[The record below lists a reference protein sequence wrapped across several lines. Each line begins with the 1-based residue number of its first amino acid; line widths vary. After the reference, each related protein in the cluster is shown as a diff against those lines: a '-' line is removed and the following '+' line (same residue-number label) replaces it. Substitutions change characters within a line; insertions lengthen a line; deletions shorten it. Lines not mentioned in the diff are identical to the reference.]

1 MCCASHQVNMTK
13 TVKPRIKVG
22 LQARGIAFD
31 AEAFAMTF
39 FVVCNAFK
47 TQEMHACDTLLKPC
61 SRSSAMSKGCCYA
74 PQRNQLVN
82 SQCLRGLTNFSSAI
96 TRSCSYCCNSGPLQA
111 LTQWQKHPLQHTPR
125 ISSACS
131 GLLVYR
137 GDCPL
142 RRAPC
147 VAPSQVLL
155 REDPHRAVY
164 IPSGCYAR

>member
-1 MCCASHQVNMTK
+1 MCCASHQVNLTK

-61 SRSSAMSKGCCYA
+61 SRSSAMSKGRCYA

-82 SQCLRGLTNFSSAI
+82 SQCLRGLTNFFSDHTILFVLLQLRTAAGSDSVAETPVAAYAAHIVRLLWSARVSRRLSVASS
-96 TRSCSYCCNSGPLQA
+96 T
-111 LTQWQKHPLQHTPR
+111 
-125 ISSACS
+125 
-131 GLLVYR
+131 
-137 GDCPL
+137 L
-142 RRAPC
+142 RRTKSSTTA
-147 VAPSQVLL
+147 
-155 REDPHRAVY
+155 
-164 IPSGCYAR
+164 